1 MAKEQA
7 VKAKSDEAQ
16 EASTVA
22 AEAGKPA
29 NTSLTK
35 AAAPTAVKPS
45 EGNGSKA
52 ASGDRTNVTVQLY
65 STSGAPLQW
74 GAENGVESVTA
85 IVGELCGGD
94 GQTCGQTFTSRSD
107 SSSKG
112 YVQFSLSIP
121 PMKMVRIDL
130 AVQYK
135 NAAAPA
141 LCKPTITMVDCEE
154 QRKIDLEVPP
164 QAITP
169 PKATTTTLILEGH
182 WCSNK
187 DVRHDR
193 RGTVE
198 IASASAKLL
207 WMTGK
212 KGVDQ
217 PPAKNPTIQATL
229 QSGAALLLLQSG
241 GTYEITFALK
251 EKFARSCPGMPFVFD
266 VGWTGEKTL
275 PICVEPCERVVAL
288 FFVNSCGQPAVP
300 ADVFRDN
307 DVHAMTINEA
317 GVCSFNAAKVGRV
330 RLSSR
335 NYELRPT
342 EIEVDERMAQA
353 HVIEA
358 LPRTL
363 ALAGAANFEE
373 IVLEF
378 AEEIRQGERAFFR
391 IMTLEGKLI
400 ETLEAGSGK
409 AVYCPPT
416 DEPLMIHALRNG
428 KVIDEV
434 MHHVPK

>member
-1 MAKEQA
+1 MAKEPI
-7 VKAKSDEAQ
+7 VKTKTDDANDA
-16 EASTVA
+16 THTA

-35 AAAPTAVKPS
+35 SAAPNAVKPS
-45 EGNGSKA
+45 DGNGSKA
-52 ASGDRTNVTVQLY
+52 GSGDTTNVTVQLY
-65 STSGAPLQW
+65 STNGAPLQW
-74 GAENGVESVTA
+74 DAENGVESVTA
-85 IVGELCGGD
+85 TVGELCGGD
-94 GQTCGQTFTSRSD
+94 GQTCPETFTSRSD

-112 YVQFSLSIP
+112 YVQFDLSIP

-135 NAAAPA
+135 NSPAPA

-154 QRKIDLEVPP
+154 HRRIDLEVPS
-164 QAITP
+164 QAITQ

-198 IASASAKLL
+198 ISSASAKLL

-212 KGVDQ
+212 RGVDQ

-300 ADVFRDN
+300 GDVFRDN
-307 DVHAMTINEA
+307 DVHAMTINEG
-317 GVCSFNAAKVGRV
+317 GVSSFSGAKVGRV
-330 RLSSR
+330 RLTSR
-335 NYELRPT
+335 NYELRPN
-342 EIEVDERMAQA
+342 EIDVDERMAQA

-358 LPRTL
+358 LPKTH
-363 ALAGAANFEE
+363 ALAGAANLEE

-378 AEEIRQGERAFFR
+378 AEEIKQGERAFFR

-400 ETLEAGSGK
+400 ETVEAGSGK

-428 KVIDEV
+428 KLIDQV